1 MKRNASSLLFAL
13 LAVLALTTIAP
24 PATAADYP
32 DKTIEF
38 VVHSAAGG
46 GADAFLRT
54 SALFM
59 NDEGIVKPKIQVVNR
74 PGGSATV
81 AVNYLAGKK
90 GDPNI
95 LLGWTT
101 APLIAILRGTTT
113 VKDITDLTLLSAMAE
128 DPSILAV
135 RADSKYKSLKDLIDD
150 AKKNPDKIKVGIA
163 SVGGSEH
170 IIVNR
175 LEKATGVKFNITAFS
190 TASYISLLG
199 GHIDFAFATPVQV
212 AQSVAAGKLKIL
224 AAAGEAR
231 TQFAPDAATMK
242 EQGVNA
248 SFTQLR
254 GFWGPPGMPDYA
266 IRFWGQAFARLSE
279 TKGFKEL
286 LKKIE
291 MDPVYMGPD
300 HMKKF
305 IPSYA
310 KELAADLKEL
320 NVYGG
325 KKN

>member
-1 MKRNASSLLFAL
+1 MKRNAVLPVVVF
-13 LAVLALTTIAP
+13 LAVLTLATMT
-24 PATAADYP
+24 PAVAAAEYP
-32 DKTIEF
+32 DKPIEF

-46 GADAFLRT
+46 GADAFLRQT
-54 SALFM
+54 ALFL
-59 NDEGIVKPKIQVVNR
+59 NDSGIVKQKIQVVNR

-81 AVNYLAGKK
+81 AVNYLASKK
-90 GDPNI
+90 GDPNV

-113 VKDITDLTLLSAMAE
+113 VKDIADLTLLSAMAE

-135 RADSKYKSLKDLIDD
+135 RADSKYKILRDLVND
-150 AKKNPDKIKVGIA
+150 ARKNPDKIKVGIA

-175 LEKATGVKFNITAFS
+175 LEKEARIKFNITAFS

-212 AQSVAAGKLKIL
+212 AQSVAAGKLRIL
-224 AAAGEAR
+224 AAAGEDR
-231 TQFAPDAATMK
+231 TQFAPEAPTMR
-242 EQGVNA
+242 EQGVST

-266 IRFWGQAFARLSE
+266 IKFWGQAFAKLAE
-279 TKGFKEL
+279 AKEFKDL
-286 LKKIE
+286 LGKIE

-300 HMKKF
+300 EMKRF
-305 IPSYA
+305 IPRYA

-320 NVYGG
+320 EVYGG